1 MYYEQTAWRNYV
13 ADGVKI
19 LTGNTSGSQ
28 ERYQITARFRD
39 YITPKAPQK
48 EQTAEQI
55 IEHLRRAFE
64 DENT

>member
-1 MYYEQTAWRNYV
+1 MYYETAAWRNYV

-19 LTGNTSGSQ
+19 LTGNTSNS
-28 ERYQITARFRD
+28 ERYQITARFKD
-39 YITPKAPQK
+39 LITKKAPQR

-64 DENT
+64 ENEK